1 MARQRPIRAHS
12 LLRPLTRGLVLSF
25 NCILTTAVVGLA
37 CVVQGVKITQNL
49 VLKVPVLSTVGLVVH
64 FEVRNSAAQMQL

>member
-1 MARQRPIRAHS
+1 MRTASCA
-12 LLRPLTRGLVLSF
+12 PLTRGLVLSF

-37 CVVQGVKITQNL
+37 CVVQGVKIAQHL
-49 VLKVPVLSTVGLVVH
+49 VLKVLVLSAVRCAVH